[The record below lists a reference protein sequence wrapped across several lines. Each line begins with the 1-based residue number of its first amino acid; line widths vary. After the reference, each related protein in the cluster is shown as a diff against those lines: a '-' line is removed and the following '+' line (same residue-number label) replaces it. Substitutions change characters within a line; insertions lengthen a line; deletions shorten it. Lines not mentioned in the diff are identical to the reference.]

1 MKGIF
6 SFLAQAVTHTVIM
19 GFFSPFFFLH
29 HTELEKFSLRRTKL
43 RPKTGETKSAKY
55 EVLFS
60 VEGRGAVLQGD
71 FHLLGES
78 GGFGSITQRITSR
91 LV

>member
-1 MKGIF
+1 MKDIF

-19 GFFSPFFFLH
+19 SFVSSFFCTVQNL
-29 HTELEKFSLRRTKL
+29 KFSLRWTKL
-43 RPKTGETKSAKY
+43 RPKTGETKTAKY
-55 EVLFS
+55 EVLNS
-60 VEGRGAVLQGD
+60 VKGRQVVLQGD

-78 GGFGSITQRITSR
+78 GGFGSITQRITSW